1 MWEELKKKIEGG
13 KRFLLTTH
21 ILPDGDAIGSELA
34 LSRFLRGRGKS
45 VSIVNPDEVPSN
57 FAFMARDGEIEVLS
71 HPFERGDWA
80 AVFILDTGSPDRLG
94 RMAEVVDA
102 LPVYKI
108 VIDHHERNDVEAD
121 LKIVSTAACSTAE
134 LIYGLIRESGERVGK
149 EIALP
154 LYVALHT
161 DTVSFNFLGT
171 NATTHRIVGDLLEA
185 GLDPASIYEK
195 VYMRDSWEH
204 IRKVGSALT
213 RVESAFDGRVA
224 VMKIPREFIASG
236 EITPYETESYTRYPL
251 TIEGVRIVVLF
262 YEMAR
267 GRTRVGLRAL
277 GDVDV
282 GLLATK
288 HGGGGHSTAAG
299 VVLESPLDEAER
311 IILGEIGEALKKNEC
326 SLRLRSGQAMFNK
339 KIKERRC

>member
-1 MWEELKKKIEGG
+1 MWGELKKRIEGG
-13 KRFLLTTH
+13 ERFLLTTH

-34 LSRFLRGRGKS
+34 LARFLREKGKS
-45 VSIVNPDEVPSN
+45 VSIVNPDGVPRN
-57 FAFMARDGEIEVLS
+57 FAFMVEDGEVELFSPALVKG
-71 HPFERGDWA
+71 PWD
-80 AVFILDTGSPDRLG
+80 AVFVLDTGSPDRLG
-94 RMAEVVDA
+94 GMAEVVKS
-102 LPVYKI
+102 LSSFKV

-134 LIYGLIRESGERVGK
+134 LIYGFIRESGGRVGK

-213 RVESAFDGRVA
+213 LVESAFDGRVA

-262 YEMAR
+262 YEVAR

-299 VVLESPLDEAER
+299 VVLESPLDEAEKV
-311 IILGEIGEALKKNEC
+311 ILSEIGDAL
-326 SLRLRSGQAMFNK
+326 NK
-339 KIKERRC
+339 VK